1 MTAPITPPKVTLTDR
16 VLCWVAV
23 ISIQLLTTANVFANV
38 PNNHMNLVVK
48 AALEVLSILLFFRIN
63 AGEVGRDLI
72 DLSLYELAVRLF
84 VLWAYFFSPAYKDY
98 ADAPTFLATN
108 MFFLAAL
115 ARLLWCSFHS
125 GRYALAEWP
134 VIGPYGMVWRR
145 NYTASVTGASAYFR
159 VVATLIISAE
169 IAAIFLAADFGIYQA
184 LPACIGIGLLWQF
197 ARPVRQE
204 VVDTVQD
211 GNEQADRIDQL
222 EDIIE
227 LAGRKLRPDLFENL
241 PPRADMPP
249 PPAEKTNATVTPLR
263 VVPRE
268 PKPPDGGDKPE
279 NSGQE

>member
-23 ISIQLLTTANVFANV
+23 ISIQLLVTSQVFGNF
-38 PNNHMNLVVK
+38 PNNHMILVAK
-48 AALEVLSILLFFRIN
+48 AAIEVLSILLFFRIN

-72 DLSLYELAVRLF
+72 DLSLYELAVELL
-84 VLWAYFFSPAYKDY
+84 VLWAYFFSPTIYKVA
-98 ADAPTFLATN
+98 ADGLALIVSN
-108 MFFLAAL
+108 MFFLGAL
-115 ARLLWCSFHS
+115 GRLLWCSFHN

-134 VIGPYGMVWRR
+134 VIGPYGIVWRR
-145 NYTASVTGASAYFR
+145 KYTASVTGVPAYFR

-169 IAAIFLAADFGIYQA
+169 IAAIFLPADFGIYQA
-184 LPACIGIGLLWQF
+184 LPACIGMVLLWQF

-204 VVDTVQD
+204 VVATVQD
-211 GNEQADRIDQL
+211 VNEQADRIDQL

-227 LAGRKLRPDLFENL
+227 LAGRKLRPDLFEFM
-241 PPRADMPP
+241 PPRGDVPP

-268 PKPPDGGDKPE
+268 PEPPNEGDKPD
-279 NSGQE
+279 NSG